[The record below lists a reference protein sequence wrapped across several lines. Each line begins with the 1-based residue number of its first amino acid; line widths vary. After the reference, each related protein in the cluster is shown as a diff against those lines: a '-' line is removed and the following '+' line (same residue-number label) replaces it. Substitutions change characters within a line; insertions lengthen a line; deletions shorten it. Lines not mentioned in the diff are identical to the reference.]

1 MMVYPAPGL
10 RVRDP
15 VTKAHIPETGHEV
28 PDGDLFWARRLRDGD
43 VTLDAPEPS
52 TEEAA
57 SLPSVAEVSESMKG
71 GSQS

>member
-1 MMVYPAPGL
+1 MKVYPAPGL

-43 VTLDAPEPS
+43 VTLDEPELS
-52 TEEAA
+52 TEKA
-57 SLPSVAEVSESMKG
+57 SALPMIAESSESTKG